1 MHITPKKIFLNMIF
15 PFFGWY
21 FWKRILQNPTRNART
36 LEKMLVAIYNDSN
49 GILLYLLS
57 SLGINT
63 KDIPTE
69 RQIVSLGVFHVVK
82 SLKS

>member
-15 PFFGWY
+15 PFFWLVLLGAHSTEPDAKCPY
-21 FWKRILQNPTRNART
+21 IRKNV
-36 LEKMLVAIYNDSN
+36 VAIYNDSN